1 MNAPSPRLPRLLVL
15 AIPVLI
21 TAYVLAVGPTDFYYE
36 SFGTLLLSPVIYL
49 RFLPASISHAAGRF
63 LLDHSWAALVLCGIP
78 VAMLLATAS
87 LGFLAYRK
95 NSLLLSSVAL
105 LLALVV
111 FTTYHF
117 LQPLGFTVYGTD
129 WTFGPVP

>member
-63 LLDHSWAALVLCGIP
+63 LLDHSWAGLVLCGIP
-78 VAMLLATAS
+78 VAMLLVAAIFW
-87 LGFLAYRK
+87 FLAYRK
-95 NSLLLSSVAL
+95 NSLLLSSFAL

-117 LQPLGFTVYGTD
+117 LQPLGFTVFATD